1 MDALKWTLL
10 KWMIWGENP
19 LFSETS
25 TCVYNQKMPK
35 KMPARNVDVFYNL
48 TKRPWAHKEHPATTM
63 DRMHTC
69 HWLEHL
75 WNYGQRSAIKASWL
89 NFLMQIWQIQNRPV
103 IASGI
108 QIESIQWWR
117 HAKRSNINRK
127 IHWFQCAP
135 PVSKQSFA
143 VRVLNMGLS
152 RVNMVT
158 WGAPSIST
166 VWRPSALRSSILW

>member
-1 MDALKWTLL
+1 MDGLKWTTLL

-25 TCVYNQKMPK
+25 TCVYNQNLPK
-35 KMPARNVDVFYNL
+35 KMPVYNL

-69 HWLEHL
+69 HWLEHF
-75 WNYGQRSAIKASWL
+75 WNYGQTSAIKASRL
-89 NFLMQIWQIQNRPV
+89 NFLMQIWQIQNRPF
-103 IASGI
+103 ITSGI

-117 HAKRSNINRK
+117 HTKHSNINRK

-166 VWRPSALRSSILW
+166 IWRPLALRSSILW